1 MIYKIRL
8 KFNEDLLPITI
19 LDMPCIIEAQKTID
33 YKTFYKSSDISQM
46 MFVHDFPYKLNNE
59 REIEKFNP
67 FESGDISLKNIIWKK
82 DPDHKY
88 KLKHG
93 LTKCTKNIRERRF
106 KAKTKYNQDEI
117 LEVAKK
123 LKSIID
129 VLYF

>member
-1 MIYKIRL
+1 M
-8 KFNEDLLPITI
+8 LPITL

-46 MFVHDFPYKLNNE
+46 MFVHDFSYKLNDE
-59 REIEKFNP
+59 KEIEKFNP
-67 FESGDISLKNIIWKK
+67 FEIGDSYFKKIIWKK

-93 LTKCTKNIRERRF
+93 LAKCTKNIRERRF
-106 KAKTKYNQDEI
+106 KAKTKYNQEEI
-117 LEVAKK
+117 LDVAKK

-129 VLYF
+129 VILNNVLPIIQ

>member
-1 MIYKIRL
+1 M

-19 LDMPCIIEAQKTID
+19 LDLPCILESQKTID
-33 YKTFYKSSDISQM
+33 FKTFYKSSDISQM
-46 MFVHDFPYKLNNE
+46 MFVHDFHHKLNE
-59 REIEKFNP
+59 EKEIENFNP
-67 FESGDISLKNIIWKK
+67 FECEDDFFKKLIWKK

-106 KAKTKYNQDEI
+106 KAKTRYNQEEI

-129 VLYF
+129 VS

>member
-1 MIYKIRL
+1 M
-8 KFNEDLLPITI
+8 LPITI

-46 MFVHDFPYKLNNE
+46 MFVHDFAYRLNE
-59 REIEKFNP
+59 EKEIEKFNP
-67 FESGDISLKNIIWKK
+67 FESSDAYFKKLTWKK

-88 KLKHG
+88 KLKHE
-93 LTKCTKNIRERRF
+93 LAKCTKNIREQRF
-106 KAKTKYNQDEI
+106 KAKTRYNQDEI

-129 VLYF
+129 VIIL